1 MKRKARILLVDDDV
15 SLLKLLGLRL
25 KSEGFAVVTAASGAE
40 ALAWLEQERP
50 DVVLSDLRMDGMD
63 GLALF
68 DRIQRQH
75 VGLPVVIM
83 TAHGS
88 ITDAV
93 SATRSGVFGFLT
105 KPIDKEALRKTINEA
120 LAVSLPAMADDWQQ
134 RIMTRSPIMI
144 ALLEQA
150 RRMAPLDISVLI
162 TGPSGSGKALMAQ
175 ALHEASP
182 RQDYPFIVLNCGAM
196 TEQLLES
203 ELFGHVKGAFSG
215 ATSDHPGV
223 FLAAKGGSLLLE
235 EVGEL
240 TPRLQNKLLQALAQ
254 QEVRPLG
261 STQGC
266 ATDVRVLS
274 STNKDLVTA
283 MEQGEFREDLF
294 YRLNVVNLSL
304 PALRERAEDIPLL
317 ARHAL
322 EQLKMRQPTQVTGFS
337 PEALSLLAT
346 ADWPGNVRQL
356 LNVVEQSVAM
366 ASAPVIAPQLLE
378 GILAGVDDQFPTFNE
393 ARAEFERL
401 YLHKV
406 LRMTEGNV
414 SQAAGLAGR
423 NRTDFYKLLSRHGI
437 EAGTYKEKR
446 PPKS

>member
-25 KSEGFAVVTAASGAE
+25 KSEGFVVYTAASGAE

-50 DVVLSDLRMDGMD
+50 DLVLSDLRMDGMD

-68 DRIQRQH
+68 DRIQRLH
-75 VGLPVVIM
+75 VGLPVIIM

-120 LAVSLPAMADDWQQ
+120 LAVSLPAVADDWQH
-134 RIMTRSPIMI
+134 RIRTRSPVMV

-150 RRMAPLDISVLI
+150 RRIAPLDINVLL
-162 TGPSGSGKALMAQ
+162 TGPSGSGKALMAKT
-175 ALHEASP
+175 LHQASP
-182 RQDYPFIVLNCGAM
+182 RQDYPFITLNCGAM

-203 ELFGHVKGAFSG
+203 ELFGHIKDAFAGAV
-215 ATSDHPGV
+215 ADHPGV
-223 FLAAKGGSLLLE
+223 FVAAKGGTLLLE

-240 TPRLQNKLLQALAQ
+240 SLSLQNKLVQVLAQ

-261 STQGC
+261 SLKSV

-274 STNKDLVTA
+274 SSSSDLVAA
-283 MEQGEFREDLF
+283 MEQENFREDLF
-294 YRLNVVNLSL
+294 YRLNVVNLNL
-304 PALRERAEDIPLL
+304 PALQERPEDIPLL
-317 ARHAL
+317 ARQAL
-322 EQLKMRQPTQVTGFS
+322 EQLKQRQSTQVTGFA
-337 PEALSLLAT
+337 PEALSMLA
-346 ADWPGNVRQL
+346 AASWPGNVRQL
-356 LNVVEQSVAM
+356 LNVVEQAVAM
-366 ASAPVIAPQLLE
+366 SSAPVINVQLLE
-378 GILAGVDDQFPTFNE
+378 SILADKGEEFPTFNE

-401 YLHKV
+401 YLHKI

-423 NRTDFYKLLSRHGI
+423 NRTDFYKLLNRHGI
-437 EAGTYKEKR
+437 EAGLYKEKR
-446 PPKS
+446 SR

>member
-25 KSEGFAVVTAASGAE
+25 KSEGFAVHTAASGAD
-40 ALAWLEQERP
+40 ALEWLEQERP
-50 DVVLSDLRMDGMD
+50 DLVLSDLRMDGMD

-68 DRIQRQH
+68 DRIQRLH
-75 VGLPVVIM
+75 VGLPVIIM

-120 LAVSLPAMADDWQQ
+120 LAVSLPAVADDWQQ
-134 RIMTRSPIMI
+134 RIRTRSPVMV

-150 RRMAPLDISVLI
+150 RRIAPLDINVLL
-162 TGPSGSGKALMAQ
+162 TGPSGAGKALMAKT
-175 ALHEASP
+175 LHQASP
-182 RQDYPFIVLNCGAM
+182 RQDYPFIILNCGAM

-203 ELFGHVKGAFSG
+203 ELFGHVKGAFTG
-215 ATSDHPGV
+215 AVADHPGV
-223 FLAAKGGSLLLE
+223 FLAAKGGTLLLE

-240 TPRLQNKLLQALAQ
+240 SLSLQNKLVQALAQ

-261 STQGC
+261 SMKSI

-274 STNKDLVTA
+274 SSSGDLVTA
-283 MEQGEFREDLF
+283 MEQEKFREDLF
-294 YRLNVVNLSL
+294 YRLNVVNLNL
-304 PALRERAEDIPLL
+304 PALQERPEDIPLL
-317 ARHAL
+317 ARQAL
-322 EQLKMRQPTQVTGFS
+322 EELKQRQQTQVTGFA
-337 PEALSLLAT
+337 PEALSMLA
-346 ADWPGNVRQL
+346 AASWPGNVRQL
-356 LNVVEQSVAM
+356 LNVVEQAVAM
-366 ASAPVIAPQLLE
+366 SSAPVINVQLLE
-378 GILAGVDDQFPTFNE
+378 GILAGKGEEFPTFNE

-401 YLHKV
+401 YLHKI

-437 EAGTYKEKR
+437 EAGLYKEKR
-446 PPKS
+446 SS

>member
-25 KSEGFAVVTAASGAE
+25 KSEGFEVNTAASGAE
-40 ALAWLEQERP
+40 ALEWLEQERP
-50 DVVLSDLRMDGMD
+50 DLVLSDLRMDGMD

-75 VGLPVVIM
+75 VGLPMVIM

-93 SATRSGVFGFLT
+93 TATRSGVFGFLT

-120 LAVSLPAMADDWQQ
+120 LSVSLPAMEDDWQQ
-134 RIMTRSPIMI
+134 KIMTRSPVML

-150 RRMAPLDISVLI
+150 RRMAPLDISVML

-175 ALHEASP
+175 ALHDASP
-182 RQDYPFIVLNCGAM
+182 RRDYPFISLNCGAM

-203 ELFGHVKGAFSG
+203 ELFGHVKGAFEG
-215 ATSDHPGV
+215 AVSDHPGI
-223 FLAAKGGSLLLE
+223 FLSAQGGTLLLE

-240 TPRLQNKLLQALAQ
+240 SSSLQIKLLRALEQ
-254 QEVRPLG
+254 QKVRPLG
-261 STQGC
+261 ATRSV

-274 STNKDLVTA
+274 STNRDLVAA
-283 MEQGEFREDLF
+283 MDQGAFREDLF
-294 YRLNVVNLSL
+294 YRLNVVNLNL
-304 PALRERAEDIPLL
+304 PALQQRPEDIPLL

-322 EQLKMRQPTQVTGFS
+322 DQLRQRQQTQVTGFA
-337 PEALSLLAT
+337 PEALSMLA
-346 ADWPGNVRQL
+346 AASWPGNVRQL
-356 LNVVEQSVAM
+356 LNVVEQAVAL
-366 ASAPVIAPQLLE
+366 ASAPVIGPQLLE
-378 GILAGVDDQFPTFNE
+378 GILAGSGEQFPTFNE

-401 YLHKV
+401 YLHKI

-423 NRTDFYKLLSRHGI
+423 NRTDFYKLLNRHGI
-437 EAGTYKEKR
+437 EAGIYKEKG
-446 PPKS
+446 KG

>member
-25 KSEGFAVVTAASGAE
+25 KSEGFEVSTAASGAE
-40 ALAWLEQERP
+40 ALEWLEQERP
-50 DVVLSDLRMDGMD
+50 DMVLSDLRMDGMD

-93 SATRSGVFGFLT
+93 TATRSGVFGFLT

-120 LAVSLPAMADDWQQ
+120 LSVSLPAMQDEWQQ
-134 RIMTRSPIMI
+134 RIMTRSPVMV

-150 RRMAPLDISVLI
+150 RRMAPLDISVML
-162 TGPSGSGKALMAQ
+162 TGPSGSGKALMAEV
-175 ALHEASP
+175 LHDASP
-182 RQDYPFIVLNCGAM
+182 RRDYPFISLNCGAM

-203 ELFGHVKGAFSG
+203 ELFGHVKGAFDG
-215 ATSDHPGV
+215 AVSDHPGV
-223 FLAAKGGSLLLE
+223 FLAAQGGTLLLE

-240 TPRLQNKLLQALAQ
+240 SSSLQIKLLRALEQ
-254 QEVRPLG
+254 QQVRPLG
-261 STQGC
+261 ATHSIK
-266 ATDVRVLS
+266 TDVRVLS
-274 STNKDLVTA
+274 STNRDLVSA
-283 MEQGEFREDLF
+283 MEQATFREDLF
-294 YRLNVVNLSL
+294 YRLNVVNLDL
-304 PALRERAEDIPLL
+304 PALQQRPEDIPLL

-322 EQLKMRQPTQVTGFS
+322 DLLRQRQQTQVTGFA
-337 PEALSLLAT
+337 PEALSMLA
-346 ADWPGNVRQL
+346 AANWPGNVRQL
-356 LNVVEQSVAM
+356 LNVVEQAVAL
-366 ASAPVIAPQLLE
+366 ASAPVIGPQLLE
-378 GILAGVDDQFPTFNE
+378 GILAGSGEQFPTFNE

-401 YLHKV
+401 YLHKI
-406 LRMTEGNV
+406 LRMAEGNV

-423 NRTDFYKLLSRHGI
+423 NRTDFYKLLNRHGI
-437 EAGTYKEKR
+437 EAGTYKEKG
-446 PPKS
+446 KG

>member
-25 KSEGFAVVTAASGAE
+25 KSEGFEVSTAASGAE
-40 ALAWLEQERP
+40 ALEWLEQERP
-50 DVVLSDLRMDGMD
+50 DLVLSDLRMDGMD

-93 SATRSGVFGFLT
+93 TATRSGVFGFLT
-105 KPIDKEALRKTINEA
+105 KPIDKEALRRTINEA
-120 LAVSLPAMADDWQQ
+120 LSVSLPAMEDDWQQ
-134 RIMTRSPIMI
+134 SIMTRSPTMV

-150 RRMAPLDISVLI
+150 RRMAPLDISVML
-162 TGPSGSGKALMAQ
+162 TGPSGSGKALMAEV
-175 ALHEASP
+175 LHYASP
-182 RQDYPFIVLNCGAM
+182 RRDYPFIALNCGAM

-203 ELFGHVKGAFSG
+203 ELFGHVKGAFDG
-215 ATSDHPGV
+215 AVSDHPGV
-223 FLAAKGGSLLLE
+223 FLAAQGGTLLLE

-240 TPRLQNKLLQALAQ
+240 SSTLQIKLLRALEQ
-254 QEVRPLG
+254 QQVRPLG
-261 STQGC
+261 ATSSIK
-266 ATDVRVLS
+266 TDVRVLS
-274 STNKDLVTA
+274 STNRDLVSA
-283 MEQGEFREDLF
+283 MEQGAFREDLF
-294 YRLNVVNLSL
+294 YRLNVVNLNL
-304 PALRERAEDIPLL
+304 PALQQRPEDIPLL

-322 EQLKMRQPTQVTGFS
+322 DQLRQRQSTQVTGFA
-337 PEALSLLAT
+337 PEALSMLA
-346 ADWPGNVRQL
+346 AANWPGNVRQL
-356 LNVVEQSVAM
+356 LNVVEQAVAL
-366 ASAPVIAPQLLE
+366 ASAPVIGPQLLE
-378 GILAGVDDQFPTFNE
+378 GILAGSSEPFPTFNE

-401 YLHKV
+401 YLHKI

-414 SQAAGLAGR
+414 SQAAALAGR

-437 EAGTYKEKR
+437 EAGTYKEKNR
-446 PPKS
+446 E

>member
-25 KSEGFAVVTAASGAE
+25 KSEGFAVYTAASGAE
-40 ALAWLEQERP
+40 ALEWLEQERP
-50 DVVLSDLRMDGMD
+50 DLVLSDLRMDGMD

-105 KPIDKEALRKTINEA
+105 KPIDKEELRKTINGA
-120 LAVSLPAMADDWQQ
+120 LAVSLPAMTDDWQQ
-134 RIMTRSPIMI
+134 RIMTRSPVMV

-150 RRMAPLDISVLI
+150 RRMAPLDVSVML
-162 TGPSGSGKALMAQ
+162 TGPTGSGKALMAR
-175 ALHEASP
+175 ALHDASP
-182 RQDYPFIVLNCGAM
+182 RQDYPFIALNCGTI

-203 ELFGHVKGAFSG
+203 ELFGHVKGAFAG

-223 FLAAKGGSLLLE
+223 FLAAAGGTLLLE

-240 TPRLQNKLLQALAQ
+240 SPVLQGKLLQTLAQ
-254 QEVRPLG
+254 QQVRPLG
-261 STQGC
+261 ATRSIN
-266 ATDVRVLS
+266 TDVRVMS
-274 STNKDLVTA
+274 STNRDLVTA
-283 MEQGEFREDLF
+283 MEQGIFREDLF
-294 YRLNVVNLSL
+294 YRLNVVNLNL
-304 PALRERAEDIPLL
+304 PALQQRPEDIPLL
-317 ARHAL
+317 ARQAL
-322 EQLKMRQPTQVTGFS
+322 EQLKLRQQTQVTGFA
-337 PEALSLLAT
+337 PEALSMLA
-346 ADWPGNVRQL
+346 AANWPGNVRQL
-356 LNVVEQSVAM
+356 LNVVEQAVAM
-366 ASAPVIAPQLLE
+366 ASAPVIGTQLLE
-378 GILAGVDDQFPTFNE
+378 GILAGSGEPFPTFNE

-401 YLHKV
+401 YLHKI

-423 NRTDFYKLLSRHGI
+423 NRTDFYKLLNRHGI

-446 PPKS
+446 KE

>member
-25 KSEGFAVVTAASGAE
+25 KSEGFVVHTAASGAD
-40 ALAWLEQERP
+40 ALEWLEQERP
-50 DVVLSDLRMDGMD
+50 DLVLSDLRMDGMD

-68 DRIQRQH
+68 DRIQRLH
-75 VGLPVVIM
+75 VGLPVIIM

-105 KPIDKEALRKTINEA
+105 KPIDKEVLRKTINEA
-120 LAVSLPAMADDWQQ
+120 LAVSLPAVADDWQQ
-134 RIMTRSPIMI
+134 RIRTRSPVMV

-150 RRMAPLDISVLI
+150 RRIAPLDINVLL
-162 TGPSGSGKALMAQ
+162 TGPSGAGKALMAKT
-175 ALHEASP
+175 LHQASP
-182 RQDYPFIVLNCGAM
+182 RQDYPFIILNCGAM

-203 ELFGHVKGAFSG
+203 ELFGHVKGAFNG
-215 ATSDHPGV
+215 AVADHPGV
-223 FLAAKGGSLLLE
+223 FLAAKGGTLLLE

-240 TPRLQNKLLQALAQ
+240 SLNLQNKLAQALAQ

-261 STQGC
+261 SLKSV

-274 STNKDLVTA
+274 SSSGDLVSA
-283 MEQGEFREDLF
+283 MEQEKFREDLF
-294 YRLNVVNLSL
+294 YRLNVVNLNL
-304 PALRERAEDIPLL
+304 PALQERPEDIPLL
-317 ARHAL
+317 ARQAL
-322 EQLKMRQPTQVTGFS
+322 EELKQRQQTQVTGFA
-337 PEALSLLAT
+337 PEALSMLA
-346 ADWPGNVRQL
+346 AASWPGNVRQL
-356 LNVVEQSVAM
+356 LNVVEQAVAM
-366 ASAPVIAPQLLE
+366 SSAPVINVQLLE
-378 GILAGVDDQFPTFNE
+378 GILAGKGEEFPTFNE

-401 YLHKV
+401 YLHKI

-437 EAGTYKEKR
+437 EAGLYKEKR
-446 PPKS
+446 SS

>member
-25 KSEGFAVVTAASGAE
+25 KSEGFEVSTAASGAE
-40 ALAWLEQERP
+40 ALEWLEQERP
-50 DVVLSDLRMDGMD
+50 DMVLSDLRMDGMD

-93 SATRSGVFGFLT
+93 TATRSGVFGFLT
-105 KPIDKEALRKTINEA
+105 KPIDKEALRQTINQA
-120 LAVSLPAMADDWQQ
+120 LSVSLPAMEDEWQQ
-134 RIMTRSPIMI
+134 SIMTRSPTMV

-150 RRMAPLDISVLI
+150 RRMAPLDISVML
-162 TGPSGSGKALMAQ
+162 TGPSGSGKALMAEV
-175 ALHEASP
+175 LHYASP
-182 RQDYPFIVLNCGAM
+182 RRDYPFISLNCGAM

-203 ELFGHVKGAFSG
+203 ELFGHVKGSFEG
-215 ATSDHPGV
+215 AVSDHPGV
-223 FLAAKGGSLLLE
+223 FLTAEGGTLLLE

-240 TPRLQNKLLQALAQ
+240 SSSLQIKLLRALEQ
-254 QEVRPLG
+254 QQVRPLG
-261 STQGC
+261 ATRSIK
-266 ATDVRVLS
+266 TDVRVLS
-274 STNKDLVTA
+274 STNRDLVSA
-283 MEQGEFREDLF
+283 MEQGIFRDDLF
-294 YRLNVVNLSL
+294 YRLNVVNLNL
-304 PALRERAEDIPLL
+304 PALQQRPEDIPLL

-322 EQLKMRQPTQVTGFS
+322 DRLRQRQQTQVTGFA
-337 PEALSLLAT
+337 PEALSMLAT
-346 ADWPGNVRQL
+346 ASWPGNVRQL
-356 LNVVEQSVAM
+356 LNVVEQAVAL
-366 ASAPVIAPQLLE
+366 ASAPVIGPQLLE
-378 GILAGVDDQFPTFNE
+378 GILAGSGEPFPTFNE

-401 YLHKV
+401 YLHKI

-423 NRTDFYKLLSRHGI
+423 NRTDFYKLLNRHGI
-437 EAGTYKEKR
+437 EAGTYKEKG
-446 PPKS
+446 KG

>member
-25 KSEGFAVVTAASGAE
+25 KSEGFEVSTAASGAE
-40 ALAWLEQERP
+40 ALEWLEQERP
-50 DVVLSDLRMDGMD
+50 DLVLSDLRMDGMD

-93 SATRSGVFGFLT
+93 TATRSGVFGFLT

-120 LAVSLPAMADDWQQ
+120 LSVSLPAMEDDWQQ
-134 RIMTRSPIMI
+134 SIMTRSPAMV

-150 RRMAPLDISVLI
+150 RRMAPLDISVML
-162 TGPSGSGKALMAQ
+162 TGPSGSGKALMAEV
-175 ALHEASP
+175 LHDASP
-182 RQDYPFIVLNCGAM
+182 RRDYPFIALNCGAM

-203 ELFGHVKGAFSG
+203 ELFGHVKGAFDG
-215 ATSDHPGV
+215 AISDHPGV
-223 FLAAKGGSLLLE
+223 FLAAEGGTLLLE

-240 TPRLQNKLLQALAQ
+240 SSTLQIKLLRALEQ
-254 QEVRPLG
+254 QQVRPLG
-261 STQGC
+261 ATRSIK
-266 ATDVRVLS
+266 TDVRVLS
-274 STNKDLVTA
+274 STNRDLVGA
-283 MEQGEFREDLF
+283 MEQGAFREDLF

-304 PALRERAEDIPLL
+304 PALQQRPEDIPLL

-322 EQLKMRQPTQVTGFS
+322 DQLRQRQSTQVTGFA
-337 PEALSLLAT
+337 PEALSMLA
-346 ADWPGNVRQL
+346 AASWPGNVRQL
-356 LNVVEQSVAM
+356 LNVVEQAVAL
-366 ASAPVIAPQLLE
+366 ASAPVIGPQLIE
-378 GILAGVDDQFPTFNE
+378 SILAGSSEPFPTFNE

-401 YLHKV
+401 YLHKI

-414 SQAAGLAGR
+414 SQAAALAGR
-423 NRTDFYKLLSRHGI
+423 NRTDFYKLLNRHGI
-437 EAGTYKEKR
+437 EAGTYKEKNR
-446 PPKS
+446 E

>member
-25 KSEGFAVVTAASGAE
+25 KSEGFEVYTAASGAE
-40 ALAWLEQERP
+40 ALEWLEQERP
-50 DVVLSDLRMDGMD
+50 DMVLSDLRMDGMD

-105 KPIDKEALRKTINEA
+105 KPIDKEELRKTINGA
-120 LAVSLPAMADDWQQ
+120 LAVSLPAVADDWQQ
-134 RIMTRSPIMI
+134 RIMTRSPVMV

-150 RRMAPLDISVLI
+150 RRMAPLDISVML
-162 TGPSGSGKALMAQ
+162 TGPAGSGKALMAQ
-175 ALHEASP
+175 ALHDASP
-182 RQDYPFIVLNCGAM
+182 RQEHPFIALNCGTI

-203 ELFGHVKGAFSG
+203 ELFGHVKGAFAG
-215 ATSDHPGV
+215 AISDHPGV
-223 FLAAKGGSLLLE
+223 FLAAEGGTLLLE
-235 EVGEL
+235 EVGDL
-240 TPRLQNKLLQALAQ
+240 PPALQGKLLQALAQ
-254 QEVRPLG
+254 QQVRPLG
-261 STQGC
+261 ATRSIK
-266 ATDVRVLS
+266 TDVRVLS

-283 MEQGEFREDLF
+283 MEQGDFREDLF
-294 YRLNVVNLSL
+294 YRLNVVNLNL
-304 PALRERAEDIPLL
+304 PALQQRPEDIPLL

-322 EQLKMRQPTQVTGFS
+322 EQLKLRQQTQVTGFA
-337 PEALSLLAT
+337 PEALSMLA
-346 ADWPGNVRQL
+346 AANWPGNVRQL
-356 LNVVEQSVAM
+356 LNVVEQAVAM
-366 ASAPVIAPQLLE
+366 ASAPVIGTQLLE
-378 GILAGVDDQFPTFNE
+378 GILADSGEQFPTFNE
-393 ARAEFERL
+393 ARSEFERL
-401 YLHKV
+401 YLHKI

-423 NRTDFYKLLSRHGI
+423 NRTDFYKLLNRHGI

-446 PPKS
+446 KQ